1 MFTSITAFFTA
12 LRESFT
18 ALSTCKEHQ
27 SETDLLK
34 TKKSKSKAV
43 NYAEQMVFYV
53 ESKYPDIK
61 NDRKYARLRKLFFKY
76 N

>member
-1 MFTSITAFFTA
+1 MFASITAFFTA

-27 SETDLLK
+27 SETDIIK
-34 TKKSKSKAV
+34 TKKSKNKAV
-43 NYAEQMVFYV
+43 NYAEQLIFYV
-53 ESKYPDIK
+53 ESKYSDIK
-61 NDRKYARLRKLFFKY
+61 NDKKYARLRRLFFKY

>member
-1 MFTSITAFFTA
+1 MFASITAFFTA

-27 SETDLLK
+27 SESDLLK

-43 NYAEQMVFYV
+43 NYAEQLIFYA
-53 ESKYPDIK
+53 ENMYPKLREDK
-61 NDRKYARLRKLFFKY
+61 KYARLRKLFFKY

>member
-1 MFTSITAFFTA
+1 MFASITAFFTA
-12 LRESFT
+12 LRESFI

-34 TKKSKSKAV
+34 IKKSKNKAV
-43 NYAEQMVFYV
+43 DYAEQLVFYV

-61 NDRKYARLRKLFFKY
+61 SDKKYARLRRLFFKY

>member
-1 MFTSITAFFTA
+1 MLTAITAFFAA

-27 SETDLLK
+27 SESDLLK
-34 TKKSKSKAV
+34 TKKSKSKAI
-43 NYAEQMVFYV
+43 NYAEQLIFYV
-53 ESKYPDIK
+53 ESIHPELREDKG
-61 NDRKYARLRKLFFKY
+61 YARLRKLFFKY